1 MEDTQLMDLKR
12 TIIVQATTIGI
23 DTRFYEELDF
33 KDTKAET
40 KNIIEI
46 MERCIAREIDPWR
59 VDVVNFAL
67 IVRELTNAGLMSIAE
82 AGYIIFR
89 SWGIVYVQANDL
101 IENFIKKETVETE
114 DEFNEISQEVY
125 NDSEIEDREFIS
137 LHMPVK
143 HHETRKVM
151 LVELIEVMRK
161 TERSREKIVRMPHM
175 EQNAEVEEIYEV
187 LNSGEPERDLES
199 IMQKIMGTVENSFFM
214 EEVWGETKEDRV
226 KFFIYSM
233 FIRKNGFITLK
244 QECSYDRIWI
254 EKQP

>member
-1 MEDTQLMDLKR
+1 MEDTQLIDLKR
-12 TIIVQATTIGI
+12 TIIVQASTIGI

-33 KDTKAET
+33 KDTKEET

-59 VDVVNFAL
+59 VDVVNFVL

-82 AGYIIFR
+82 AGYIIYR

-101 IENFIKKETVETE
+101 IDNFGKKEAEETVENYQ
-114 DEFNEISQEVY
+114 DLSQEEV
-125 NDSEIEDREFIS
+125 NDLEIEEKEFIS
-137 LHMPVK
+137 LNMPVK

-175 EQNAEVEEIYEV
+175 EQVAEVEEIYEV

-199 IMQKIMGTVENSFFM
+199 IMQKIMNMREDSFFM

-233 FIRKNGFITLK
+233 FIRKNGTIALK
-244 QECSYDRIWI
+244 QERSYDRIWI